1 MKTVLSILILITIV
15 QVAQAQTLDNPG
27 TPEERAE
34 KMTQRME
41 KEIPLEANQIAPVQE
56 LNLKY
61 ARIAQEEI
69 LDPGLGI
76 FASYRKGMKLNE
88 QKEEELKQLLT
99 EAQWQSYEKMKSAS
113 MKQIW
118 SKIF

>member
-1 MKTVLSILILITIV
+1 MKTILSMLSLMIMV
-15 QVAQAQTLDNPG
+15 QFAQAQSLDNPG

-34 KMTQRME
+34 KMTQRM
-41 KEIPLEANQIAPVQE
+41 KNEIPLETDQVAPVQE

-69 LDPGLGI
+69 FDPGLGI
-76 FASYRKGMKLNE
+76 FATYRKGMKLNE
-88 QKEEELKQLLT
+88 QKEEELKKLLT
-99 EAQWQSYEKMKSAS
+99 EDQWQSYEKMKSAS

>member
-1 MKTVLSILILITIV
+1 MTIV

-27 TPEERAE
+27 TPEERAA
-34 KMTQRME
+34 KMTQRM
-41 KEIPLEANQIAPVQE
+41 KEEILLRADQVAPVQE

-69 LDPGLGI
+69 FDPGLGM

-88 QKEEELKQLLT
+88 QKEKELKQLLT
-99 EAQWQSYEKMKSAS
+99 EAQWRSYEKLKSES
-113 MKQIW
+113 MKIIW